1 MLAALGAF
9 PSVLVAGSSVLAAVA
24 MRQLGEIV
32 LLAAVA
38 VAVAA
43 ASDLHASVPGP
54 VAYAVVGFAGSAALY
69 VAVVVG
75 VFA

>member
-1 MLAALGAF
+1 
-9 PSVLVAGSSVLAAVA
+9 

-43 ASDLHASVPGP
+43 ASDLHASAPGP
-54 VAYAVVGFAGSAALY
+54 VAYAVVKFSGSAALY